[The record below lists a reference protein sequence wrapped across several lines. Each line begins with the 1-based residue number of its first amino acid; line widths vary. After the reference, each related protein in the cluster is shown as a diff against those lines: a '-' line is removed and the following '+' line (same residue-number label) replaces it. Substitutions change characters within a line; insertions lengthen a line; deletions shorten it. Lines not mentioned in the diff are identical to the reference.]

1 MEGDSK
7 VKTSKALSWLLRHG
21 AAKEGLEL
29 LPGGWAKLDDVLKK
43 PKFKRVTVQD
53 IEEVVISCPKQRFGL
68 KEEDGVYYIKA
79 NQGHSIQVEDP
90 ELTEITLED
99 RVLEVVHGTYYRHW
113 PSIKEQG
120 LSRMNRTHIHFAPGL
135 PGDSAVISG
144 MRTSCQLYIW
154 INLPKALEDGYKF
167 YKSANN
173 VILCPGNE
181 EGFLPPKYFA
191 KVTDKRTGENRL

>member
-1 MEGDSK
+1 MTVNHCHNLGTKS
-7 VKTSKALSWLLRHG
+7 AL
-21 AAKEGLEL
+21 
-29 LPGGWAKLDDVLKK
+29 LKK
-43 PKFKRVTVQD
+43 GYL
-53 IEEVVISCPKQRFGL
+53 VILIPISKIMLF
-68 KEEDGVYYIKA
+68 II
-79 NQGHSIQVEDP
+79 HQVEDP

-154 INLPKALEDGYKF
+154 INLPKALEGRCE
-167 YKSANN
+167 S
-173 VILCPGNE
+173 V
-181 EGFLPPKYFA
+181 
-191 KVTDKRTGENRL
+191 